1 MHGVQQFNCSR
12 VFLVNRSLLD
22 GHLERFQMF
31 ALTNSVAAILHAV
44 SSVWNEFRLLFS
56 LVQFFYLPSVK
67 SSILPLLDCFDLLG
81 WHNMWCLH
89 IMCDDYHNKV
99 ASQYCIVYVK
109 VDKRVDLQ
117 SSYLEKKR
125 LTECYVLDAVW
136 PGSHLPFWAQFSP
149 LPHTPWILGPH
160 PLLRCPR
167 LPLPLAW
174 SAYTHSLSFS
184 VSFSEKFSLISQ
196 HWVECPLYMLLS
208 LSLSSFGHLTCRI
221 LLCLPG
227 IEPQLLSSETTQS

>member
-44 SSVWNEFRLLFS
+44 SSVWNEFHLLFS

-89 IMCDDYHNKV
+89 IMCDDYRNKA

-109 VDKRVDLQ
+109 VDKGVDLQ

-136 PGSHLPFWAQFSP
+136 PASHLPFWA
-149 LPHTPWILGPH
+149 
-160 PLLRCPR
+160 
-167 LPLPLAW
+167 
-174 SAYTHSLSFS
+174 
-184 VSFSEKFSLISQ
+184 
-196 HWVECPLYMLLS
+196 
-208 LSLSSFGHLTCRI
+208 
-221 LLCLPG
+221 
-227 IEPQLLSSETTQS
+227 